1 MGKSLLIVFHFL
13 IEDLASVIARVELL
27 NSEQYVSTWA
37 SYGRKS
43 WTQNEVDKFAKK
55 KKFFIASTIN

>member
-27 NSEQYVSTWA
+27 NSMCRLELHMVERV
-37 SYGRKS
+37 GHEMK
-43 WTQNEVDKFAKK
+43 
-55 KKFFIASTIN
+55 